1 MHELER
7 HLSSVQR
14 AGLPATVVD
23 GREVRWAKDQAGSA
37 SASLLFSYLSA
48 PVELWES
55 GCVGVTIKF

>member
-23 GREVRWAKDQAGSA
+23 GREVRRAKDQAGSA

-48 PVELWES
+48 PVEL
-55 GCVGVTIKF
+55 